1 MIIDKPMIK
10 KSYTYKLTILDTET
24 GEKKEFLPIH
34 IKEFQLNIYPHKNL
48 LDDEVW
54 SLINDI
60 SIVNRHERVARDK
73 ANVQRV
79 DAQTKRVVITNNK
92 EESLLYKDIYNNLK

>member
-24 GEKKEFLPIH
+24 GEEKEFLPIH

-60 SIVNRHERVARDK
+60 SIVNRRERVKRDQ
-73 ANVQRV
+73 ANIQRV
-79 DAQTKRVVITNNK
+79 DNQIK
-92 EESLLYKDIYNNLK
+92 S